1 MAFFACFLLFGKLF
15 NLLWNIFCYILV
27 HCCTWPK
34 YWTNNLAICLHWLRS
49 IAIGRKKKDI
59 NMRRKRE
66 REREREREGSGLDNV
81 IVKLGALLQQ
91 KILEFKE
98 NWIKFLYLNRHQ
110 SDVVIFYWFNWP
122 STMEGVPTY
131 LTYSPLKCV
140 FPSNNWPFPVSS
152 ISVFQIA
159 GANCSMKIW

>member
-1 MAFFACFLLFGKLF
+1 M
-15 NLLWNIFCYILV
+15 
-27 HCCTWPK
+27 
-34 YWTNNLAICLHWLRS
+34 RS

-98 NWIKFLYLNRHQ
+98 N
-110 SDVVIFYWFNWP
+110 
-122 STMEGVPTY
+122 
-131 LTYSPLKCV
+131 
-140 FPSNNWPFPVSS
+140 
-152 ISVFQIA
+152 
-159 GANCSMKIW
+159 